1 MKNGQVQTAM
11 GPPITTHV
19 RSSEASCRIFQA
31 VADQDWY
38 LHMVQ
43 SCTTLRSYLGS
54 KSSVMIRSG
63 KSTLPVSRRKHST
76 DKDRVDKTL
85 LLPLAQLSLNHALL
99 QSVDQPVR
107 CKVLPCVCMFA
118 INGSHSNYFSFRGA
132 AM

>member
-1 MKNGQVQTAM
+1 M

-31 VADQDWY
+31 VADQDSY

-43 SCTTLRSYLGS
+43 SCTTLRITESQNHRRSYLGS